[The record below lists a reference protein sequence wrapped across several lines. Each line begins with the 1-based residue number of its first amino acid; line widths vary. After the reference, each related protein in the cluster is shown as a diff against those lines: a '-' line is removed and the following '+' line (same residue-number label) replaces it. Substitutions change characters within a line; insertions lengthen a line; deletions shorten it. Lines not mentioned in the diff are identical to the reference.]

1 LHIIG
6 VRAMKMIVDSLVS
19 GVFPAGLRSALIR
32 FPEYP
37 KLKED
42 NILLP
47 FADLPKLRRPE

>member
-1 LHIIG
+1 
-6 VRAMKMIVDSLVS
+6 MKMIVDSLVS